1 MRENNEFLVQY
12 LEMRRAAER
21 KAAMQPEIL
30 HDMSPE
36 EFIHTIHELQVHQI
50 ELEMQNENLRA
61 MQLQLAAAEAR
72 YFDLYDLAPVGYLS
86 VSEKGLIL
94 ESNLT
99 ADTLLGVPR
108 SALNKRPVS
117 KVIHKED
124 QDIYYRCRKQLF
136 ETGAPQQCELRLLK
150 DGEKPF
156 WARLQAT
163 LGTDRAKGDPVCR
176 LVLSDISNRK
186 RLEQDLADYA
196 THLQA
201 IVETEPECVKLVS
214 PEGIL
219 LEMNPAGLKMIEAE
233 SLDQAQSRPLIEF
246 VAPEHQAAFR
256 GLLRRV
262 TQGESGTLEFVSVG
276 LKGGRCWLESHA
288 VPLRDPHT
296 GCTNLL
302 SVTRDITERKQAE
315 EKLRESEEKFRSFF
329 ELTADLIAIADIEG
343 RFRQTNPVWLKTLG
357 YSNEELLEKPF
368 MDFIHPDDKEKTRQV
383 IAEKLERGETV
394 LMFENRY
401 IRKDGSVVWLEWTS
415 QPDAAK
421 GCVFAIARDI
431 TERKQAEEK
440 LKTSQERI
448 RQLAQH
454 LETVREEEHTRFADE
469 LHDELG
475 QILTAIKIDLAT
487 VAAECPAEVRLKEK
501 IDGAQKLLSDGIMD
515 IHALCRELR
524 PGALDDLG
532 LKEALDGLTEDWK
545 RRNRMECVLCVDID
559 EEVLT
564 DKIRTAVFRIV
575 QAALTNV
582 SDHAQ
587 ASQVEVN
594 LVADEQIIHFSVA
607 DNGRGMEP
615 GAADKPESFGLLGMR
630 ERLEALDGK
639 LCIESSPGKG
649 TRIEGAIPLPQKG

>member
-21 KAAMQPEIL
+21 KAAMHPEIL
-30 HDMSPE
+30 HAMSPE

-61 MQLQLAAAEAR
+61 MQSQLADARAR

-86 VSEKGLIL
+86 VSEKGIIL

-108 SALNKRPVS
+108 NRLDKRPFS

-124 QDIYYRCRKQLF
+124 QDIYYLNRKKLF

-156 WARLQAT
+156 WARLEAT
-163 LGTDRAKGDPVCR
+163 LGTERTGGDPVCR

-233 SLDQAQSRPLIEF
+233 SLDQAQSRPLIDF
-246 VAPEHQAAFR
+246 VAPEYQAAFR

-276 LKGGRCWLESHA
+276 LKGGRRWLESHA

-302 SVTRDITERKQAE
+302 SVTRDITE
-315 EKLRESEEKFRSFF
+315 
-329 ELTADLIAIADIEG
+329 
-343 RFRQTNPVWLKTLG
+343 
-357 YSNEELLEKPF
+357 
-368 MDFIHPDDKEKTRQV
+368 H
-383 IAEKLERGETV
+383 
-394 LMFENRY
+394 
-401 IRKDGSVVWLEWTS
+401 
-415 QPDAAK
+415 
-421 GCVFAIARDI
+421 
-431 TERKQAEEK
+431 KQAEEK

-454 LETVREEEHTRFADE
+454 LETVREEEHTRFADA

-559 EEVLT
+559 DEVLT

-649 TRIEGAIPLPQKG
+649 TRIEGAIPL

>member
-21 KAAMQPEIL
+21 KAALHPEIL
-30 HDMSPE
+30 HAMSPE

-61 MQLQLAAAEAR
+61 MQLQLVDAQAR

-86 VSEKGLIL
+86 VSEKGIIL

-108 SALNKRPVS
+108 NRLDKRPIS

-124 QDIYYRCRKQLF
+124 QDIYYLNRKKLF

-163 LGTDRAKGDPVCR
+163 LGTDRAGGDPVCR
-176 LVLSDISNRK
+176 LVLSDISECK
-186 RLEQDLADYA
+186 RASDALDASEKRFRELSELLPDIIMEVDCNKIYRWAN
-196 THLQA
+196 QA
-201 IVETEPECVKLVS
+201 GVNFFG
-214 PEGIL
+214 EGVIGK
-219 LEMNPAGLKMIEAE
+219 E
-233 SLDQAQSRPLIEF
+233 
-246 VAPEHQAAFR
+246 AAFYFE
-256 GLLRRV
+256 
-262 TQGESGTLEFVSVG
+262 GE
-276 LKGGRCWLESHA
+276 
-288 VPLRDPHT
+288 
-296 GCTNLL
+296 
-302 SVTRDITERKQAE
+302 
-315 EKLRESEEKFRSFF
+315 
-329 ELTADLIAIADIEG
+329 
-343 RFRQTNPVWLKTLG
+343 
-357 YSNEELLEKPF
+357 
-368 MDFIHPDDKEKTRQV
+368 
-383 IAEKLERGETV
+383 ETV
-394 LMFENRY
+394 YCTVQPLFDGDENVIRVESWQR
-401 IRKDGSVVWLEWTS
+401 RKDGEKRLLLWSCRVLKDMQGNVTGALS
-415 QPDAAK
+415 AAL
-421 GCVFAIARDI
+421 DI

-448 RQLAQH
+448 RHLARH
-454 LETVREEEHTRFADE
+454 LETVREEDHTRFADE

-501 IDGAQKLLSDGIMD
+501 IDGVQKLLNDGIMD

-559 EEVLT
+559 DEVLT

-587 ASQVEVN
+587 ASRVEVN
-594 LVADEQIIHFSVA
+594 LVADEQILHFSVA

-615 GAADKPESFGLLGMR
+615 GAENKPESFGLLGVR